1 MTLPTVYL
9 LSGTEDGSA
18 FAQEVCLIL
27 AARFDM
33 PNVQIRSASVPFDR
47 LLPAS
52 SGPQQQQQQQQ
63 QQLPLRY
70 SSSDTA
76 DEDGTGNPTTP
87 SCLFVCLGP
96 PTATTSTLE
105 AESPFPIITLPTP
118 STGNDVTT
126 PSAALTA
133 ALSIA
138 KCCSLAD
145 AALRQTVARVI
156 FRTRQARLV
165 QDAQWRTQSSRY
177 QSRIAGCFDRNQQI
191 TGDLV
196 TTTGRLRGKV
206 RDRYPGTK
214 SLALVTTDRQ
224 SGFDRMLARV
234 PYKGAVLNLTSA
246 FWFEQTAHIIPNHL
260 VSVPHPYVSVVKPC
274 QPFPIEFVVR
284 SYMTGSTSTSI
295 WRNYQEGVRSYCGH
309 DLPDGMTKNQKLECN
324 ILTPTTKEE
333 DHDRPIS
340 LVDIVAENWMTQSDL
355 DVCAAAALKV
365 FALGQQVAAAH
376 GLILVDTKYEFGKDE
391 HTGEILLI
399 DEVHTP
405 DSSRYWL
412 ASTYEERIAAGE
424 EPDNIDK
431 EFLRLWFRSQ
441 CDPYNDETLPEAPR
455 DLVLELARRYIL
467 LFEMITWKDFDFD
480 AVTGEDEITKAIEA
494 NIH

>member
-63 QQLPLRY
+63 QQKLPLRY

-284 SYMTGSTSTSI
+284 YVIFPTSAL
-295 WRNYQEGVRSYCGH
+295 
-309 DLPDGMTKNQKLECN
+309 LPMD
-324 ILTPTTKEE
+324 
-333 DHDRPIS
+333 
-340 LVDIVAENWMTQSDL
+340 
-355 DVCAAAALKV
+355 
-365 FALGQQVAAAH
+365 
-376 GLILVDTKYEFGKDE
+376 
-391 HTGEILLI
+391 
-399 DEVHTP
+399 
-405 DSSRYWL
+405 
-412 ASTYEERIAAGE
+412 
-424 EPDNIDK
+424 
-431 EFLRLWFRSQ
+431 
-441 CDPYNDETLPEAPR
+441 
-455 DLVLELARRYIL
+455 
-467 LFEMITWKDFDFD
+467 
-480 AVTGEDEITKAIEA
+480 
-494 NIH
+494 